1 RYLEARFSDRL
12 NAAFGPWLALDP
24 FNDEDAPASPID
36 TAIYERPDETV
47 AARFEERA
55 EVAET
60 AASEAGEAADN
71 YVLAVVLLA
80 AALFLLG
87 IQSRIGVFE
96 LRVAMSS
103 IAGFLVVGTTIW
115 LLTLPSSVAF

>member
-1 RYLEARFSDRL
+1 MAAQSAEDR
-12 NAAFGPWLALDP
+12 
-24 FNDEDAPASPID
+24 
-36 TAIYERPDETV
+36 
-47 AARFEERA
+47 
-55 EVAET
+55 
-60 AASEAGEAADN
+60 AASAGDAADN

-103 IAGFLVVGTTIW
+103 VAGALVIGTIVW
-115 LLTLPSSVAF
+115 VLTLPSSVGS